1 MSRIFVVMDYE
12 TRSLADLKS
21 VGGFEYSMHPTTEIM
36 CVAWRIGTKETL
48 PNAPTYSWSQID
60 EDSSNLKK
68 LIADILNPAHTLVA
82 HNAFFEQVIT
92 RNVLSKYVT
101 IGHLST
107 IREIKSIP
115 HERWICTAA
124 RAAALALPRS
134 LDGACSALGLQF
146 QKDLEGGRLLLKMC
160 KPRKPTKNN
169 PAVWHETPED
179 YRRLVEYC
187 RADIAAEVGLFLATP
202 PLNETERR
210 VWALDQKIN
219 FRGVYTDRH
228 LVAQTLKMIEVET
241 LNMTEEL
248 KELTDGQIDSV
259 SQRDRMLRYLYN
271 MGVRLPD
278 FQAKTV
284 TDAIASGEYTGKA
297 LRLLEIKRDFGK
309 TSTAKYSAF
318 WFRSKT
324 DRRVRDSLLYHGAS
338 TGRWSGSGVQFQ
350 NLPRGSIKDTA
361 LSCKLVKDGDLD
373 TIKMAYGNP
382 MEVFSSNIRGCV
394 IATPGKEIF
403 CSDYAAIEAR
413 VLFWIAGH
421 DVGCQMFADGIDLYK
436 DMATKIYGVK
446 LEDVIKDQRQLGKKA
461 ILGCGY
467 GMGPVKFEESCEQ
480 EGITLEGEVV
490 KLVTP
495 RGVFDT
501 KQLAV
506 DAVKSYREVHSL
518 VPELWDNLQR
528 AAMYAVSNPSKSV
541 TINRTKWFVK
551 NDFLWC
557 ELPSGRRLA
566 YYKPL
571 IRHERDKFK
580 NLKPTLYHYGIN
592 NTTRQWEMQKTWGG
606 TLTENCL
613 SGTTRVLT
621 SQGVKKLIN
630 VTEDDLVFDGQSWVR
645 HEGLICHGKKSVV
658 KWLGVWLTS
667 NHRIFNGKMFTEVTH
682 LDENLKCGALQ
693 SARDSV
699 TSLLNSQGWVMNL
712 KHFVSVTVECFSL
725 HALGPCLGGIRRH
738 VNPAATYVGLR
749 PESSGKGTLGLY
761 PTKSYEA
768 YGYIGTQVSY
778 LDAQTNV
785 LKRMRIMARGGL
797 RSLNRGLMTASSSL
811 NTLKTYPAGTPMV
824 SIWTASIIWMGMFQ
838 GTLGSLADTIT
849 RSIVGPL
856 VGFISGGIKCL
867 SRYLFGTSLKL
878 STLQRFGILRMEKVR
893 KIFFNFSNKKILV
906 YDLVNTGP
914 RHRFT
919 ILTSRG
925 PVIVHNCVQAVARDF
940 MADAMLRI
948 EDAGYEVI
956 LSVHDELVAERK
968 IGEGTLEEY
977 ESLMSTVPEWGKGCP
992 IKVEGWVGKRYRK

>member
-1 MSRIFVVMDYE
+1 MSGRLSNVFMVFDFE
-12 TRSLADLKS
+12 TRSEADLKA
-21 VGGFEYSMHPTTEIM
+21 VGGYEYSMHPTTEIM

-48 PNAPTYSWSQID
+48 PNAPTYSWSALCD
-60 EDSSNLKK
+60 EYSLKK

-92 RNVLSKYVT
+92 RNVLSRYSNDER
-101 IGHLST
+101 L
-107 IREIKSIP
+107 KSIP

-134 LDGACSALGLQF
+134 LDGACSALGLKF

-169 PAVWHETPED
+169 PAVWHETAED
-179 YRRLVEYC
+179 YKRLVEYC

-241 LNMTEEL
+241 VNMTEEL
-248 KELTDGQIDSV
+248 KELTDGQIDSI

-324 DRRVRDSLLYHGAS
+324 DKRVRDSLLYHGAS

-436 DMATKIYGVK
+436 NMATKIYGVK
-446 LEDVIKDQRQLGKKA
+446 LEDVTKDQRQLGKKA

-490 KLVTP
+490 KLVTL

-501 KQLAV
+501 KQLAI
-506 DAVKSYREVHSL
+506 DAVESYRETHSL
-518 VPELWDNLQR
+518 VPKLWGNLQR
-528 AAMYAVSNPSKSV
+528 AAMYAVSNPGKSV

-592 NTTRQWEMQKTWGG
+592 NTTRQWELQKTWGG
-606 TLTENCL
+606 TLTEN
-613 SGTTRVLT
+613 V
-621 SQGVKKLIN
+621 
-630 VTEDDLVFDGQSWVR
+630 
-645 HEGLICHGKKSVV
+645 
-658 KWLGVWLTS
+658 
-667 NHRIFNGKMFTEVTH
+667 
-682 LDENLKCGALQ
+682 
-693 SARDSV
+693 
-699 TSLLNSQGWVMNL
+699 
-712 KHFVSVTVECFSL
+712 
-725 HALGPCLGGIRRH
+725 
-738 VNPAATYVGLR
+738 
-749 PESSGKGTLGLY
+749 
-761 PTKSYEA
+761 
-768 YGYIGTQVSY
+768 
-778 LDAQTNV
+778 
-785 LKRMRIMARGGL
+785 
-797 RSLNRGLMTASSSL
+797 
-811 NTLKTYPAGTPMV
+811 
-824 SIWTASIIWMGMFQ
+824 
-838 GTLGSLADTIT
+838 
-849 RSIVGPL
+849 
-856 VGFISGGIKCL
+856 
-867 SRYLFGTSLKL
+867 
-878 STLQRFGILRMEKVR
+878 
-893 KIFFNFSNKKILV
+893 
-906 YDLVNTGP
+906 
-914 RHRFT
+914 
-919 ILTSRG
+919 
-925 PVIVHNCVQAVARDF
+925 VQAVARDF

-948 EDAGYEVI
+948 EAAGYEVI
-956 LSVHDELVAERK
+956 LSVHDELVAERN
-968 IGEGTLEEY
+968 IGEGTIEEY
-977 ESLMSTVPEWGKGCP
+977 ESLMSTVPEWGRGCP